1 MTSSERKPMINAA
14 ENADA
19 ESKLDDEQVFIKR
32 LIA

>member
-1 MTSSERKPMINAA
+1 MMKFEKKLMINAA